1 MDRKILGRRT
11 AVFKQ
16 KKKKKEK
23 KKRERKKK
31 KKWPAYITDD
41 WGWNRAGC
49 AYTSYR
55 RLMFDTHRALSVVDP
70 LLLPAEDFAD
80 TAVTDP

>member
-1 MDRKILGRRT
+1 MTGAEIELGAR
-11 AVFKQ
+11 
-16 KKKKKEK
+16 
-23 KKRERKKK
+23 
-31 KKWPAYITDD
+31 I
-41 WGWNRAGC
+41 
-49 AYTSYR
+49 TSYR